1 MTLHVDPLRLFA
13 APRALTV
20 APGVIRTERAADAR
34 AREALLDEAFG
45 PARFAKT
52 SQRLR
57 DGRLPASGLALAADD
72 ADGLVGT
79 LRCWN
84 IDAGGV
90 GALLLGPLAVARS
103 HRSLGI
109 GARLMNEALSR
120 AATAG
125 HKAVLLV
132 GDAPYYERFGFDA
145 SFTQALDLPGPV
157 DRTRF
162 LGLEIEA
169 GALCD
174 ACGMVRATGAR
185 ATNAARLL
193 KKAA

>member
-13 APRALTV
+13 APNALTV
-20 APGVIRTERAADAR
+20 APVVIRTERAADAR

-57 DGRLPASGLALAADD
+57 DGRLPAAGLALVADD

-103 HRSLGI
+103 HRALGI

-125 HKAVLLV
+125 HRAVLLV

-145 SFTQALDLPGPV
+145 ALTARLELPGPV
-157 DRTRF
+157 DRARF

-169 GALCD
+169 GALRG
-174 ACGMVRATGAR
+174 ACGLVRATGAR

>member
-1 MTLHVDPLRLFA
+1 MTLHVAPLRLFA
-13 APRALTV
+13 APNVLTA
-20 APGVIRTERAADAR
+20 APVVIRTERAADAR

-57 DGRLPASGLALAADD
+57 DGRLPAAGLALAADD
-72 ADGLVGT
+72 ADGLAGT

-103 HRSLGI
+103 HRALGI

-125 HKAVLLV
+125 HRAVLLV
-132 GDAPYYERFGFDA
+132 GDAPYYERFGFKA

-157 DRTRF
+157 DRARF

-169 GALCD
+169 GALRG
-174 ACGMVRATGAR
+174 ACGLVRATGAR